1 MNYKQDKNSML
12 IQKYISDIIQYQV
25 KKDIGGMPTV
35 THCEVTNDYS
45 YAKVYISFLG
55 LGNKEKY
62 LDEIKR
68 CKGFIRSE
76 LAKKIKLYKVPDL
89 IFLLDDSYDKGQHI
103 EDIIKKIHEE
113 DAKRNK

>member
-45 YAKVYISFLG
+45 YAKVYVSFLG
-55 LGNKEKY
+55 M
-62 LDEIKR
+62 
-68 CKGFIRSE
+68 
-76 LAKKIKLYKVPDL
+76 
-89 IFLLDDSYDKGQHI
+89 
-103 EDIIKKIHEE
+103 
-113 DAKRNK
+113 